1 MNREQRRAAEHGN
14 GDEDLTQKRRPK
26 DAPREEMAL
35 GESVTDTEG
44 GGAPSGGQINGRQG
58 DQQGMRR

>member
-1 MNREQRRAAEHGN
+1 MNREQRRAAEQGKD
-14 GDEDLTQKRRPK
+14 DEALAQKRRPS
-26 DAPREEMAL
+26 DAPREEIPL
-35 GESVTDTEG
+35 GETVTDTEG